1 MRLIWTESGELVE
14 PQLDLFRGWQPYSGS
29 FAASGIVTES
39 GVCSMD
45 VGGFP
50 SGDGESSACSLA
62 EILETES
69 DWLRRNPGK
78 SRVDWTDY
86 LQKYYLSKTAAEG
99 VLRRADSRGR
109 SIPDLL
115 RMALEQ
121 VIATAPN
128 K

>member
-14 PQLDLFRGWQPYSGS
+14 PQLDLFHGWQPYSGS
-29 FAASGIVTES
+29 FDASGIVTES

-50 SGDGESSACSLA
+50 NGDGESSACSLA

-78 SRVDWTDY
+78 SRADWMSY
-86 LQKYYLSKTAAEG
+86 LQEYCLSREAAEG
-99 VLRRADSRGR
+99 VQRRAENRRTKLPS
-109 SIPDLL
+109 LL
-115 RMALEQ
+115 QMALEA
-121 VIATAPN
+121 VIDQ